1 MGEGVNPRSSYDF
14 SLSPPAFIQIYGSY
28 APSERVSARLKKH
41 THKKQCCFCKR
52 ILSMLMPHVPPPPL
66 DHMLPSRK
74 PESHTSIYCIFL
86 SPTFSQGAGGHVL
99 LYGMES
105 IKYQRVEKT

>member
-1 MGEGVNPRSSYDF
+1 MGEGVNLRSSYDF

-52 ILSMLMPHVPPPPL
+52 ILSMLMPHVPPPPWITCCL
-66 DHMLPSRK
+66 VESQSHIRVYIVFFCHRPSAR
-74 PESHTSIYCIFL
+74 ERGGMFYCMVWR
-86 SPTFSQGAGGHVL
+86 A
-99 LYGMES
+99 
-105 IKYQRVEKT
+105 